1 MTARFCCDR
10 ARSSPGTQTESS
22 NTRPSNLIVDRHFFY
37 PTLPT
42 QTVKILVLAN
52 LYPPHHAGTY
62 DFRCQTISEA
72 LRTRGH
78 TVRVLTSKHGM
89 MAEQRGTEVERRLLL
104 NGVFDHPLLR
114 GLGELRPLEMHNHQA
129 MREVIESFQPDLIHV
144 HSLTGLSKSLLF
156 ALRHSRLP
164 TVYDVADHW
173 LAEGLRED
181 PWLRFWNRPN
191 GPLLQKLWR
200 SCLELCGQRNR
211 FDSTAPT
218 RMMKGYERVPQV
230 YGGAATLA
238 AVQPNSI
245 PSFRFDRLYFCS
257 QALKG
262 ATERAGFRVSH
273 AEVIYP
279 GLATH
284 QYVGEIKPASAP
296 ATKFLIV
303 GQLDKR
309 SGALTAIKA
318 LEVARQ
324 NKFSATLSIYG
335 RGDSD
340 YIAEIRSYIAM
351 HHLPVEF
358 LPVSNIGRDLPAI
371 YRRHDVLLHTTE
383 WEEPFSLTPLEAMAC
398 GLPVIATE
406 IGGVAEMLRHGENA
420 LTYLPRDEVAL
431 AARMQEIQERPETR
445 YRIAETAQQ
454 EVLSKFNETAVMDRI
469 ENYLQTSLE
478 VWAHTAS

>member
-1 MTARFCCDR
+1 M
-10 ARSSPGTQTESS
+10 
-22 NTRPSNLIVDRHFFY
+22 
-37 PTLPT
+37 
-42 QTVKILVLAN
+42 KILVLTH

-62 DFRCQTISEA
+62 DFRCQTITDA

-78 TVRVLTSKHGM
+78 SVRVLTSKHGM
-89 MAEQRGTEVERRLLL
+89 TAEQRGAEVERRLVL
-104 NGVFDHPLLR
+104 NGVFDHPR
-114 GLGELRPLEMHNHQA
+114 VTRLGELRSMEMHNHRA
-129 MREVIESFQPDLIHV
+129 LHETIESFKPDVIHV
-144 HSLTGLSKSLLF
+144 HSLTGLSKSLIF

-181 PWLRFWNRPN
+181 PWLRFWNRPS
-191 GPLLQKLWR
+191 GPLLQTLWR
-200 SCLELCGQRNR
+200 SCLEFCGQRNR
-211 FDSTAPT
+211 LDSVAPT

-230 YGGAATLA
+230 YGDTATPA

-245 PSFRFDRLYFCS
+245 PAFRFDRLYFCS
-257 QALKG
+257 QALKS

-279 GLATH
+279 GLATQ
-284 QYVGEIKPASAP
+284 QYVGEIKPVTAP

-318 LEVARQ
+318 LEVARE
-324 NKFSATLSIYG
+324 NKVPVTLSIYG

-351 HHLPVEF
+351 HHMPVEF

-383 WEEPFSLTPLEAMAC
+383 WDEPFSLTPLEAMAC

-420 LTYLPRDEVAL
+420 FTYPPGDEVAL
-431 AARMQEIQERPETR
+431 AARMQEIREQPQTR
-445 YRIAETAQQ
+445 CRVAETAQQ